1 MNRGIRREPV
11 FLDDWCCEEFLC
23 SLEDAVA
30 RFEIVIHGYALMPNH
45 FHLMVES
52 VHGNLSAAM
61 AHVSSTFSARMNRR
75 HGWEGSVFRGRF
87 HNRVVTDEAHWL
99 YLLAYLHLNPLRARL
114 VMTLAQSRWTSH
126 LIYTGV
132 LKRPEW
138 LEMETMMSHV
148 GGPSGYAKF
157 MKSVQIGKR
166 PKPEGF
172 GNVLFEGRRSSE
184 YALTKQ
190 PETSRKTTEE
200 EALRQVIAVTG
211 VSRDELTRTRRGTV
225 GNPARAVAAWW
236 LTHGAGLSNVIAG
249 EVLKMTPPAVSR
261 SITRVQGQLVKNGTG
276 KIGQWILAIKEFDKK
291 EQ

>member
-1 MNRGIRREPV
+1 MARPLRIDFPGALHHVMNRGNRREPV

-30 RFEIVIHGYALMPNH
+30 RFGIVIYGYALMPNH

-75 HGWEGSVFRGRF
+75 NGWEGSVFRGRF
-87 HNRVVTDEAHWL
+87 HNRVVTDEAHWI

-126 LIYTGV
+126 LIYAGV

-157 MKSVQIGKR
+157 MRSVQVGQR
-166 PKPEGF
+166 PMPESF
-172 GNVLFEGRRSSE
+172 GQVLFEGRRSSE

-190 PETSRKTTEE
+190 PEMSRKTNEE
-200 EALRQVIAVTG
+200 EALRQVI
-211 VSRDELTRTRRGTV
+211 E
-225 GNPARAVAAWW
+225 
-236 LTHGAGLSNVIAG
+236 
-249 EVLKMTPPAVSR
+249 
-261 SITRVQGQLVKNGTG
+261 
-276 KIGQWILAIKEFDKK
+276 
-291 EQ
+291 